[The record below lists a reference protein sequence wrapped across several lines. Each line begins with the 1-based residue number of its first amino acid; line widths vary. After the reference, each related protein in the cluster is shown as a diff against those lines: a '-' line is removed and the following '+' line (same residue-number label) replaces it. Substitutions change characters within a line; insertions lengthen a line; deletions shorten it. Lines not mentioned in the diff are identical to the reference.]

1 MEETKMRK
9 TIISYLKRIL
19 RIDES
24 HKMSEEE
31 RTINKLE
38 RYIRQRNRHIV
49 AASLLLV
56 VMVSASIY
64 ILSLEY
70 KLNKMMAPNQIKKMA
85 TFKYPE
91 HELPILFYR
100 FYVSAGAKAKFIV
113 DELYFGTLTGL
124 VIFMLINEF
133 AGFTRNKHKLTL
145 SMWQTIKQLE
155 NEVKELKAH
164 TPANDQ
170 QVDRIDRADKS
181 V

>member
-1 MEETKMRK
+1 MRK
-9 TIISYLKRIL
+9 TIVSYIKQIL
-19 RIDES
+19 RIDAS

-31 RTINKLE
+31 RAIRNLE

-64 ILSLEY
+64 ILWLED
-70 KLNKMMAPNQIKKMA
+70 KLNKKMAPNQVKRMA
-85 TFKYPE
+85 TFENPE
-91 HELPILFYR
+91 HDLPILFSHI
-100 FYVSAGAKAKFIV
+100 YVLAGAKAKLIV
-113 DELYFGTLTGL
+113 DEMYFGTFTGL

-145 SMWQTIKQLE
+145 YMLQTIKQLE

-164 TPANDQ
+164 TTSNDQ
-170 QVDRIDRADKS
+170 KVDDFDREDTS
-181 V
+181 G